1 MLCARHYSSEVHTVA
16 LNHLCNCRQLLNTV
30 TLVLTW
36 YRRAYGS
43 THTVML
49 DEGDV
54 HTVARVG
61 IGEVAHIRV
70 GSCAVSKGAYYGSTS
85 IEGRVYAI
93 HARKLYI

>member
-1 MLCARHYSSEVHTVA
+1 
-16 LNHLCNCRQLLNTV
+16 
-30 TLVLTW
+30 
-36 YRRAYGS
+36 
-43 THTVML
+43 ML